1 MINKEYTMNEHTLPT
16 TEGLYLYTCEEFSG
30 DWEYAS
36 ITNNNGHL
44 YLGTTP
50 LEIFNNELI
59 DIKWK
64 KIA

>member
-1 MINKEYTMNEHTLPT
+1 MNEHTLPT
-16 TEGLYLYTCEEFSG
+16 TVGLYLYTCEEFNG
-30 DWEYAS
+30 DWEHAA

-44 YLGTTP
+44 FVHEEYLGTTP
-50 LEIFNNELI
+50 LEIFDNELI